1 VSLQCCFHNCWP
13 IDARETARFA
23 PGRENEEDRA
33 AMSDATQG
41 EADPAPAEH
50 RVTRAEVERE
60 ILLEARAEALTLRSE
75 LRALRA
81 KEVVTSAVEHMREDR
96 VNVAAGAFAYRWFL
110 SIFPTIIALL
120 GVASLVTLPPSV
132 VVSLIHGVTEAL
144 PASAA
149 DVFTKAISH
158 STQRAHGDLVATILA
173 SAVALWSAVSGMVIV
188 EVGVGMAYGI
198 KNDRTFLRKRF
209 VALQLL
215 VGGIVLGGG
224 ASALTVFGPQLGKV
238 IKDSLPFSSITFGF
252 TWTLVRWVAALTLIN
267 LLFTVLYYFSPNRPR
282 SKWRWTSIGSLMA
295 TIVWALVSLGFSL
308 YTSDFS
314 SYDRTYGAFA
324 GVAILIFWLFLTGL
338 AILVGGEVNAAIERL
353 GVINGAA
360 VPPPAEDVSPG
371 AAPHDGGA

>member
-1 VSLQCCFHNCWP
+1 
-13 IDARETARFA
+13 
-23 PGRENEEDRA
+23 
-33 AMSDATQG
+33 MSEATNSESPP
-41 EADPAPAEH
+41 EAVDH
-50 RVTRAEVERE
+50 RSTRAEIERKVVA
-60 ILLEARAEALTLRSE
+60 EARAETITLRSE
-75 LRALRA
+75 FQALRV
-81 KEVVTSAVEHMREDR
+81 KEVLTSAVEHMREDR

-158 STQRAHGDLVATILA
+158 STQRIHGDLVATILA
-173 SAVALWSAVSGMVIV
+173 SVVALWSAVSGMVIV

-238 IKDSLPFSSITFGF
+238 IKDSLPFSNVTFGF

-282 SKWRWTSIGSLMA
+282 TKWRWTSVGSLLA
-295 TIVWALVSLGFSL
+295 TVVWALVSLGFSL

-338 AILVGGEVNAAIERL
+338 AILVGGEVNAAVERL
-353 GVINGAA
+353 GNTSLATTSNPVGEAT
-360 VPPPAEDVSPG
+360 PDPLER
-371 AAPHDGGA
+371 GGDA

>member
-1 VSLQCCFHNCWP
+1 MAMV
-13 IDARETARFA
+13 
-23 PGRENEEDRA
+23 GRT
-33 AMSDATQG
+33 MSDITRGAS
-41 EADPAPAEH
+41 DPAPPERH
-50 RVTRAEVERE
+50 PKRAEIERE
-60 ILLEARAEALTLRSE
+60 VVAEARVGVVSLRSE
-75 LRALRA
+75 FRALRV
-81 KEVVTSAVEHMREDR
+81 KEVLTSAVEHMREDR

-132 VVSLIHGVTEAL
+132 VVNLIHGVTRAL

-149 DVFTKAISH
+149 DVFTKAITH
-158 STQRAHGDLVATILA
+158 STERIHGDLVATILA
-173 SAVALWSAVSGMVIV
+173 SVVALWSAVSGMVIV

-238 IKDSLPFSSITFGF
+238 IENSLPFSAVSFGF
-252 TWTLVRWVAALTLIN
+252 TWTLVRWIAALTLIN

-282 SKWRWTSIGSLMA
+282 AKWRWTSVGSLLA
-295 TIVWALVSLGFSL
+295 TLVWALVSLGFSL

-314 SYDRTYGAFA
+314 SYNRTYGAFA

-338 AILVGGEVNAAIERL
+338 AILVGGEVNAAIER
-353 GVINGAA
+353 V
-360 VPPPAEDVSPG
+360 DVT
-371 AAPHDGGA
+371 AAPSSTGDATSLDPPRGGDA